1 MDEIRRIVVNDLEL
15 LDEVNDVFL
24 QMRGKLFRPT
34 LLLLVNEVGGRP
46 HPDALSL
53 AAVVELVHL
62 ATLVHDDAV
71 DHSVLRRGLP
81 TINHLWNHQV
91 AIISGDY
98 LYTRS
103 VVELARL
110 ERMDAIQSLARAAN
124 EMTVGE
130 LRQLTSYDALE
141 FTEDDYRRLI
151 ASKTAS
157 LMSAACEIGALV
169 GPSEYRDAFRRY
181 GHALGM
187 AFQVADDLLDY
198 DGSEELTGKPV
209 GHDLRERKVTLPL
222 VHALRQ
228 VTEAERAR
236 VRASS
241 PASTPPTRRSGRS
254 SRSSAAREAGLRPFR
269 GPALRRRGPDC
280 PGRGGGRPGEPW
292 THSTRPSNTPLSAV
306 ADAGVH
312 FDPRERMLLENRNRR
327 GARWGGRW
335 SWGSSSEGSSPAS
348 PRTSF
353 PTAPPV
359 TFSSPRWRRRSGP
372 FRGGPGGRGIDAGAP
387 GPHLNVLTLVGVGLV
402 PSWRGP

>member
-1 MDEIRRIVVNDLEL
+1 
-15 LDEVNDVFL
+15 
-24 QMRGKLFRPT
+24 MRGKLFRPT

-46 HPDALSL
+46 HPDALPL

-110 ERMDAIQSLARAAN
+110 GSAGCHSSLARAAN

-130 LRQLTSYDALE
+130 LRQLTSYDALD
-141 FTEDDYRRLI
+141 FTEADYNRLI
-151 ASKTAS
+151 EAKTAS
-157 LMSAACEIGALV
+157 LMAAACEIGALA
-169 GPSEYRDAFRRY
+169 GPVEAKDAFRRY

-222 VHALRQ
+222 VHALRT
-228 VTEAERAR
+228 VDEPARAR
-236 VRASS
+236 IRDFFTRVDPTDEEIDEIVGIVRDSGGLDYARDE
-241 PASTPPTRRSGRS
+241 ARRHADDAR
-254 SRSSAAREAGLRPFR
+254 AALAEVGEEGEAMD
-269 GPALRRRGPDC
+269 ALRAAI
-280 PGRGGGRPGEPW
+280 EY
-292 THSTRPSNTPLSAV
+292 AI
-306 ADAGVH
+306 
-312 FDPRERMLLENRNRR
+312 E
-327 GARWGGRW
+327 
-335 SWGSSSEGSSPAS
+335 
-348 PRTSF
+348 
-353 PTAPPV
+353 
-359 TFSSPRWRRRSGP
+359 RRR
-372 FRGGPGGRGIDAGAP
+372 
-387 GPHLNVLTLVGVGLV
+387 
-402 PSWRGP
+402 

>member
-1 MDEIRRIVVNDLEL
+1 MDEIRRIVVNDLDL
-15 LDEVNDVFL
+15 LDDVNDVFL

-46 HPDALSL
+46 HPDALPL

-169 GPSEYRDAFRRY
+169 GPSEYREAFRRY

-228 VTEAERAR
+228 VTEAERSR
-236 VRASS
+236 VRDFF
-241 PASTPPTRRSGRS
+241 TRVDPTDEEIGEIVQIVRRTGGLDYARS
-254 SRSSAAREAGLRPFR
+254 EARRYADEARAALGDVGATGAAMDSLHAAIEYAIE
-269 GPALRRRGPDC
+269 RRR
-280 PGRGGGRPGEPW
+280 
-292 THSTRPSNTPLSAV
+292 
-306 ADAGVH
+306 
-312 FDPRERMLLENRNRR
+312 
-327 GARWGGRW
+327 
-335 SWGSSSEGSSPAS
+335 
-348 PRTSF
+348 
-353 PTAPPV
+353 
-359 TFSSPRWRRRSGP
+359 
-372 FRGGPGGRGIDAGAP
+372 
-387 GPHLNVLTLVGVGLV
+387 
-402 PSWRGP
+402 

>member
-236 VRASS
+236 VRAFF
-241 PASTPPTRRSGRS
+241 TRVDPTDEEIGEIVQIVRRTGGLDYARS
-254 SRSSAAREAGLRPFR
+254 EARRYADEARTALEEVGATGAAMD
-269 GPALRRRGPDC
+269 ALHAAIEYAIERRR
-280 PGRGGGRPGEPW
+280 
-292 THSTRPSNTPLSAV
+292 
-306 ADAGVH
+306 
-312 FDPRERMLLENRNRR
+312 
-327 GARWGGRW
+327 
-335 SWGSSSEGSSPAS
+335 
-348 PRTSF
+348 
-353 PTAPPV
+353 
-359 TFSSPRWRRRSGP
+359 
-372 FRGGPGGRGIDAGAP
+372 
-387 GPHLNVLTLVGVGLV
+387 
-402 PSWRGP
+402 

>member
-1 MDEIRRIVVNDLEL
+1 MTQLSSSPAVRPPSRLARIQGPVQDRLDGVMGEIRRIVVNDLDL

-24 QMRGKLFRPT
+24 RMRGKLFRPT

-46 HPDALSL
+46 HPDALPL

-130 LRQLTSYDALE
+130 LRQLTSYDALD
-141 FTEDDYRRLI
+141 FTEEDYRKLI

-157 LMSAACEIGALV
+157 LMAAACEIGALA
-169 GPSEYRDAFRRY
+169 GPVESRDPFRRY

-222 VHALRQ
+222 VHTLRAVGDRDRESIRNFFTRVDPSDEEIAAIVEIVRRAGGLEYARNEARRYAAEARSALEE
-228 VTEAERAR
+228 VGATGDAMD
-236 VRASS
+236 SLH
-241 PASTPPTRRSGRS
+241 
-254 SRSSAAREAGLRPFR
+254 AAIEYAIE
-269 GPALRRRGPDC
+269 RRR
-280 PGRGGGRPGEPW
+280 
-292 THSTRPSNTPLSAV
+292 
-306 ADAGVH
+306 
-312 FDPRERMLLENRNRR
+312 
-327 GARWGGRW
+327 
-335 SWGSSSEGSSPAS
+335 
-348 PRTSF
+348 
-353 PTAPPV
+353 
-359 TFSSPRWRRRSGP
+359 
-372 FRGGPGGRGIDAGAP
+372 
-387 GPHLNVLTLVGVGLV
+387 
-402 PSWRGP
+402 